1 MGSAT
6 PLRRAHIPPSPG
18 SLSLFF
24 QRALFAQKIILRQI
38 APIVLAV
45 RASAARATAD
55 HARQSTVGRPGTGSD
70 GLFINHQPSQ
80 FSARRESLP
89 ATARFVRRVM
99 VDDPVRLGNMPEGLA
114 FMTFLPA
121 RRLAVNTAWLQRAE
135 NAPSAQHQR
144 GERDEAGGRPE
155 DGRSFRPLR

>member
-55 HARQSTVGRPGTGSD
+55 HDRQSTVGRPGTGSD

-99 VDDPVRLGNMPEGLA
+99 VDDPVRRCNMPEGLV
-114 FMTFLPA
+114 LPA
-121 RRLAVNTAWLQRAE
+121 
-135 NAPSAQHQR
+135 
-144 GERDEAGGRPE
+144 GR
-155 DGRSFRPLR
+155 